1 MKKTARGI
9 AEGVGSAIKR
19 TARFKGIQS
28 VIKVIKNKRAL
39 LSAPIAAV
47 VTAIVLMSLTLN
59 VSYAVAVS
67 YNGETVGFVSSEEV
81 CDAAV
86 EKIANQMD
94 SSAKKSLSKVDS
106 KSSVTSGV
114 TELLSADDLKDALV
128 ENMSDVEKAIGL
140 LRNGELF
147 AVLSEKADIGNA
159 LQNYLSENAGGLENA
174 RFKDDFKAE
183 SGYFTGDEIITES
196 ELLSLLRR
204 SDIEV
209 AATKTVVKTEKI
221 AYDTVETES
230 NKYEKGEKVTI
241 SAGKNGKQEVTSAV
255 TVVNGKEVSAK
266 VQKTIVV
273 KEPVAKQV
281 AVGTAKK
288 SSRPLSLP
296 LDPSSGYNIT
306 SNYGEYRGGYAH
318 QGTDMVVNFGTDIMA
333 AASGT
338 VIEAGYSSYG
348 WGNNVLIDHG
358 NGIKTR
364 YAHCSSLN
372 VSVGEKVS
380 RGEVIAKVG
389 STGDSECNHLHF
401 EAYVNGVR
409 TDAMQLVGK

>member
-81 CDAAV
+81 CNAAV

-204 SDIEV
+204 SDVEV

-296 LDPSSGYNIT
+296 LDPGSGYNIT

>member
-81 CDAAV
+81 CNAAV

-128 ENMSDVEKAIGL
+128 ENMSDVVKAIGL

-288 SSRPLSLP
+288 SRRPLSLP

-318 QGTDMVVNFGTDIMA
+318 QGTDMVVKFGTDIMA